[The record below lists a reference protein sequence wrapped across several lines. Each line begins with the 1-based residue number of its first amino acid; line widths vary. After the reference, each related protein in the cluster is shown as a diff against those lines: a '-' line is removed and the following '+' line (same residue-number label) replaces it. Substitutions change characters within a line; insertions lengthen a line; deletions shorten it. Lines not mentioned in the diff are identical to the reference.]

1 MPFSGMR
8 LSVSLYLQV
17 RECWMVGGLPRREVC
32 LDWTMW
38 GVCGCWF
45 CVSFWAHSPGASFGL
60 RFQYRW
66 GPARWSW
73 STRTPAYAGSSG
85 LAFAGVGVANWGSRP
100 ANEPGMKPGI
110 GSCTRLTWSSLSV
123 FHVSVVYLSSGIFSP
138 VNILI
143 ISSGKW
149 RSSNHSSTVC
159 SCGCPPA
166 MLKWLKTKKICTA
179 TARVAVPDWSI
190 LRSVKEPRFR
200 ITPSRADV
208 PLIPEWIVETY
219 FHS

>member
-38 GVCGCWF
+38 GVCVLLILCFILG
-45 CVSFWAHSPGASFGL
+45 SFAGREFRFAIPVPVGA
-60 RFQYRW
+60 
-66 GPARWSW
+66 GPLE
-73 STRTPAYAGSSG
+73 

-149 RSSNHSSTVC
+149 RSCNHSSTVC

-166 MLKWLKTKKICTA
+166 MLKWLKTKKNCTA
-179 TARVAVPDWSI
+179 TAR
-190 LRSVKEPRFR
+190 K
-200 ITPSRADV
+200 
-208 PLIPEWIVETY
+208 
-219 FHS
+219 

>member
-17 RECWMVGGLPRREVC
+17 RECWMVPGGWTAETWSVLG
-32 LDWTMW
+32 LDH
-38 GVCGCWF
+38 VR
-45 CVSFWAHSPGASFGL
+45 CVWLLMLCFILGSLSPGASFGL
-60 RFQYRW
+60 RFLYRW

-73 STRTPAYAGSSG
+73 RTPYTAYAGSSG

-123 FHVSVVYLSSGIFSP
+123 FHVSVVCLSSGIFSP

-179 TARVAVPDWSI
+179 TAR
-190 LRSVKEPRFR
+190 K
-200 ITPSRADV
+200 
-208 PLIPEWIVETY
+208 
-219 FHS
+219 